1 MGKGYDTDEPEDLH
15 TDKESKEDSSEF
27 ESFSDDVDEG
37 SENVI
42 AQRNVFGSDTE
53 SEGKSS
59 PPQSHHHR
67 SRSAK
72 RTRPELSD
80 SEQLEPEAA
89 ETSADKNSE
98 QSGSPSAAEESPGP
112 ARASISSPEVASD
125 SDDYGR
131 THKSETAGRLK
142 PITDSDEADEPDD
155 DDEDAQREPR
165 SDQGEEPEGEE
176 DEAEDGDE
184 GQDPDETRIAVD
196 FPLIRS
202 DLGREMHL
210 VKMPNFLSVETRP
223 FDPTLYEDE
232 LDEDEVLDEEGRTRL
247 KLKVENTI
255 RWRFGKTPDGELV
268 HESNSRIVRWSDG
281 SLSLHLG
288 DEIFDIHKVDIHSDY
303 NYLFIREGSGLQGQ
317 SSLRTKLTFR
327 PHSTDSFT
335 HRKITLSLADK
346 TNKLQKVKILPMAGA
361 DPESNRNLLVR
372 KEEEKLRATLRRE
385 SQLRRMR
392 ERQAISRSSFGSG
405 ERRRHYGADDAEDDD
420 EEDDGNTTSLN
431 ALKRKAKNALAASRK
446 VVAAIYSSESE
457 SLSDVSC
464 DLLSSSL

>member
-59 PPQSHHHR
+59 PPQSHQHR

-89 ETSADKNSE
+89 ETLADKNSE
-98 QSGSPSAAEESPGP
+98 QTGSPSAAEESPGP
-112 ARASISSPEVASD
+112 ARASVSSPEVASD
-125 SDDYGR
+125 SDDYSQTR
-131 THKSETAGRLK
+131 KSETTGRLR
-142 PITDSDEADEPDD
+142 PITDSDEAEEPGD
-155 DDEDAQREPR
+155 DDEDAQREPQ

-176 DEAEDGDE
+176 DEAEDDDE

-223 FDPTLYEDE
+223 FDPALYEDE

-247 KLKVENTI
+247 KLKVSLLQFMCHFTPVDVIYDVVMCMSN
-255 RWRFGKTPDGELV
+255 RFQ
-268 HESNSRIVRWSDG
+268 SRLAG
-281 SLSLHLG
+281 S
-288 DEIFDIHKVDIHSDY
+288 IQ
-303 NYLFIREGSGLQGQ
+303 R
-317 SSLRTKLTFR
+317 
-327 PHSTDSFT
+327 
-335 HRKITLSLADK
+335 
-346 TNKLQKVKILPMAGA
+346 ILPM
-361 DPESNRNLLVR
+361 DF
-372 KEEEKLRATLRRE
+372 KLPKLSLILTYE
-385 SQLRRMR
+385 V
-392 ERQAISRSSFGSG
+392 
-405 ERRRHYGADDAEDDD
+405 
-420 EEDDGNTTSLN
+420 TT
-431 ALKRKAKNALAASRK
+431 KRTNIVPK
-446 VVAAIYSSESE
+446 V
-457 SLSDVSC
+457 SDI
-464 DLLSSSL
+464 